1 MEFRQGRTYTDFEYA
16 MKAKYTEDK
25 VVEMDTVKGVNV
37 MLLFLMPDG
46 KAESVK
52 RVFDYLEAGLGIEVF
67 RRLFPVIL
75 TDKGSEFKKVDEL
88 ELTSDEDGFLV
99 YRTSLFYCDPMASWQ
114 KGCIEKNHEFIRYA
128 IPKKESLN
136 PYK

>member
-16 MKAKYTEDK
+16 MKAKYTEDE
-25 VVEMDTVKGVNV
+25 VVEMDTVKGVREQGKRLLTMIFRRNNV

-75 TDKGSEFKKVDEL
+75 TDNGSEFKKVDEL
-88 ELTSDEDGFLV
+88 ELVKDLIATV
-99 YRTSLFYCDPMASWQ
+99 
-114 KGCIEKNHEFIRYA
+114 I
-128 IPKKESLN
+128 KEIMDTVLIVPELLQQSA
-136 PYK
+136 

>member
-16 MKAKYTEDK
+16 MKAKYTEDE
-25 VVEMDTVKGVNV
+25 VVEMDTVKGVREQGKRLLTMIFRRNNV

-75 TDKGSEFKKVDEL
+75 TDNGSEFKKVDEL
-88 ELTSDEDGFLV
+88 ELVKDLIATVIEEIMDTVLIVPELLQQSVL
-99 YRTSLFYCDPMASWQ
+99 SLQF
-114 KGCIEKNHEFIRYA
+114 
-128 IPKKESLN
+128 
-136 PYK
+136 